1 MGDRFCKRG
10 WLFAWAG
17 IWPEVFVGEGPAGA
31 GFQIRFE
38 FESLVSVGEGDV
50 GSEEPGTMG
59 GCVGDSSFVVFGE
72 AGLEV
77 RGFADVAVGR
87 GGFALEKVNV
97 VHAFTVAEG
106 YDGRIGD
113 LD

>member
-1 MGDRFCKRG
+1 MG
-10 WLFAWAG
+10 
-17 IWPEVFVGEGPAGA
+17 PEVTVGEGSSGA
-31 GFQIRFE
+31 GFEVALELGGLGAGLKGQ
-38 FESLVSVGEGDV
+38 VGLEVPGAVV
-50 GSEEPGTMG
+50 GGA
-59 GCVGDSSFVVFGE
+59 GDSSFVVFGE